1 MLRLIRMMKGSK
13 TLHYPPR
20 VRSFSELPAFS
31 LLRNLLLFVCSLLTV
46 VPAEAHV
53 SIGSVSHSIIIVQG
67 DTVSYYLNMSP
78 AAAKLIKQEVDPNS
92 SDFQDYFTS
101 ELSVKTWDSECQL
114 TRIDKA
120 VPDTAG
126 NWIVHLLYH
135 CPQKVN
141 DLTLTSTLFLDLDDK
156 HTQFVRLA
164 PPDDPAKSLREA
176 VLNASNTTFH
186 IPDVYTGGSASSD
199 RMKSF
204 FELGVMHLLTG
215 YDHILFLLTV
225 IIAMNLMD
233 TIKAVTAFTVAHSLT
248 MALAFLHLISLPSS
262 IVEPLIALTIIYV
275 AIENVYATKVSKR
288 WLLTGLFG
296 LVHGLG
302 FVGAL
307 KAITVSPDELL
318 LSLFS
323 FNIGIEA
330 GQLVIIAISIPI
342 LHYLR
347 SRAWDRRFC
356 RGFSQ
361 GAAALGIV
369 WLVQRVLF

>member
-1 MLRLIRMMKGSK
+1 MHYSLRAKLFF
-13 TLHYPPR
+13 TLPI
-20 VRSFSELPAFS
+20 FSV
-31 LLRNLLLFVCSLLTV
+31 LRYFLLFVGSLLV
-46 VPAEAHV
+46 AIPAEAHV
-53 SIGSVSHSIIIVQG
+53 SIGSVSHSIIIVRG

-78 AAAKLIKQEVDPNS
+78 AAAKLLKQEVDPNS
-92 SDFQDYFTS
+92 SDFQDYFAS
-101 ELSVKTWDSECQL
+101 AISVKTWDSECEL
-114 TRIDKA
+114 VHLDKA
-120 VPDTAG
+120 PPETSG

-135 CPQKVN
+135 CPQQVN
-141 DLTLTSTLFLDLDDK
+141 DLTLASTLIIDIDDK
-156 HTQFVRLA
+156 HTEFVRLA
-164 PPDDPAKSLREA
+164 PPDNPGKSLREA
-176 VLNASNTTFH
+176 VLNASNTSFH
-186 IPDVYTGGSASSD
+186 IPDVHTGGSASGD
-199 RMKSF
+199 RMMSF

-248 MALAFLHLISLPSS
+248 MALAFLHLVSLPSS

-275 AIENVYATKVSKR
+275 AIENVYATRVSKR

-330 GQLVIIAISIPI
+330 GQLLIIAISIPA
-342 LHYLR
+342 LNYLR

>member
-1 MLRLIRMMKGSK
+1 LKCP
-13 TLHYPPR
+13 TLA
-20 VRSFSELPAFS
+20 RSFLVLRAFS
-31 LLRNLLLFVCSLLTV
+31 LPRFFLFIVCSLLMA

-53 SIGSVSHSIIIVQG
+53 SIGSVSHSIIIVRG

-78 AAAKLIKQEVDPNS
+78 AAAKLLRQEVDPNTT
-92 SDFQDYFTS
+92 DFQDYFTS
-101 ELSVKTWDSECQL
+101 ELSVKTWDRECQL

-120 VPDTAG
+120 VPDASG
-126 NWIVHLLYH
+126 SWIVHLLYR

-164 PPDDPAKSLREA
+164 PSDDPGKSLREA

-186 IPDVYTGGSASSD
+186 IPNVYTGGSASSD

-233 TIKAVTAFTVAHSLT
+233 TIKAVTAFTLAHSLT
-248 MALAFLHLISLPSS
+248 MALAFLHLVSLPSS

-275 AIENVYATKVSKR
+275 AIENVYATRVSKR

-361 GAAALGIV
+361 GAAMLGIV

>member
-1 MLRLIRMMKGSK
+1 M
-13 TLHYPPR
+13 
-20 VRSFSELPAFS
+20 PAIP
-31 LLRNLLLFVCSLLTV
+31 LLRYLLWFVCSLLTV

-53 SIGSVSHSIIIVQG
+53 SIGSVSHSIILAKG
-67 DTVSYYLNMSP
+67 NTVSYYINMSP
-78 AAAKLIKQEVDPNS
+78 AAGSLLKQEVDPNS
-92 SDFQDYFTS
+92 SDFQDYFAS
-101 ELSVKTWDSECQL
+101 EISVKTWDSECEL
-114 TRIDKA
+114 VHVDKA
-120 VPDTAG
+120 PPETNG

-135 CPQKVN
+135 CPQQVN
-141 DLTLTSTLFLDLDDK
+141 DLTLSTTLFLDLDDK
-156 HTQFVRLA
+156 HTQLVRLSS
-164 PPDDPAKSLREA
+164 PDDLGKSLREA

-186 IPDVYTGGSASSD
+186 IPDVHTGGSASSD
-199 RMKSF
+199 RALSF

-233 TIKAVTAFTVAHSLT
+233 TIKAVTAFTLAHSVT
-248 MALAFLHLISLPSS
+248 MALAFLHLVSLPSN

-275 AIENVYATKVSKR
+275 AIENIYATKVSKR

-307 KAITVSPDELL
+307 KAITVSSDELL

-323 FNIGIEA
+323 FNIGIEV
-330 GQLVIIAISIPI
+330 GQLLIIAISIPA

-361 GAAALGIV
+361 GAAALGIF

>member
-1 MLRLIRMMKGSK
+1 MLSSLILAAKLRLMTGRA
-13 TLHYPPR
+13 TERY
-20 VRSFSELPAFS
+20 S
-31 LLRNLLLFVCSLLTV
+31 LLAKPLQKFFLLLGCCLLPV
-46 VPAEAHV
+46 GSAQAHV
-53 SIGSVSHSIIIVQG
+53 SIGSVSHSIIMVRG
-67 DTVSYYLNMSP
+67 DSVEYYINMSP
-78 AAAKLIKQEVDPNS
+78 AAATLLRQEVDPNS
-92 SDFQDYFTS
+92 ADFRDYFLQN
-101 ELSVKTWDSECQL
+101 LSVKTWDSECQL
-114 TRIDKA
+114 DQIGQAPPEAD
-120 VPDTAG
+120 G
-126 NWIVHLLYH
+126 HWIVHLTYR
-135 CPQKVN
+135 CPMKVA
-141 DLTLTSTLFLDLDDK
+141 DLTLTSTLLLDLDGG
-156 HTQFVRLA
+156 HMEFANLA
-164 PPDDPAKSLREA
+164 SPDNPAKALREA

-186 IPDVYTGGSASSD
+186 IPNVYTGGSASSD

-225 IIAMNLMD
+225 IIAMNLVD

-248 MALAFLHLISLPSS
+248 MALAFLHLVSLPSS

-275 AIENVYATKVSKR
+275 AIENVYAKKVSKR

-323 FNIGIEA
+323 FNIGIEV

-369 WLVQRVLF
+369 WLIQRVLF